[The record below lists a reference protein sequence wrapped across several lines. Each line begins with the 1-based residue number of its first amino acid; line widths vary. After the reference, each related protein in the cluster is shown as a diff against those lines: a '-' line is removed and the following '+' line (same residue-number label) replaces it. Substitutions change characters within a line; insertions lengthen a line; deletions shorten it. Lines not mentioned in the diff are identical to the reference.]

1 MPQNCEHSR
10 TLAFTQVAHAF
21 GAHSQSH
28 GTLLPR
34 RSAAHRGRAWSPL
47 RTFRCQFH
55 LPCQTPEL
63 LGARRSQMRG
73 VDAERPRSL
82 RTALAAPHPKKKMS
96 KTCSISCLCN
106 HVFAVA
112 YHVACRH
119 FGSGRHI
126 AETLES
132 SGILSPAVSPAL
144 RSCQAWRAIHQP
156 LRSWHPGALVIQ
168 LKLLQFVF
176 QNRNLYMGTKVMKEK
191 QLILSSLLV

>member
-1 MPQNCEHSR
+1 MPQICGHSR

-47 RTFRCQFH
+47 GTWRCQFH
-55 LPCQTPEL
+55 LPNSGTPWCTQKPD
-63 LGARRSQMRG
+63 ARNGRKK
-73 VDAERPRSL
+73 
-82 RTALAAPHPKKKMS
+82 TAIPQDSHRCPPPQKKMS

-112 YHVACRH
+112 YHVASRH

-126 AETLES
+126 AETLEKFRGS
-132 SGILSPAVSPAL
+132 SAL
-144 RSCQAWRAIHQP
+144 RYLQLYGVVKRGE
-156 LRSWHPGALVIQ
+156 RSINLYVLGTLVIQ

-176 QNRNLYMGTKVMKEK
+176 LK
-191 QLILSSLLV
+191 